1 MRLIIHDLDQQ
12 NADLVDALKM
22 TDVTVVADN
31 GKIRPCLGCFD
42 CWIKTPGKC
51 IQKDDYNNMAEL
63 LSQCDEVC
71 IISECRY
78 GSFSPFIKNVMDR
91 SLGYLHPYFKMIDG
105 EMHHRRRYPKVLKT
119 RVYFYG
125 IDLTEEEKNTFKE
138 VISRNALNLSMDVQ
152 NITYLESIG
161 ELKGV
166 AI

>member
-1 MRLIIHDLDQQ
+1 
-12 NADLVDALKM
+12 
-22 TDVTVVADN
+22 
-31 GKIRPCLGCFD
+31 
-42 CWIKTPGKC
+42 
-51 IQKDDYNNMAEL
+51 MAEL